1 MDEKS
6 PRVIDAE
13 FEVVSDPRRQWWQ
26 GWRVEFDWRVFA
38 VITATSLMS
47 FMGLLLSELR

>member
-13 FEVVSDPRRQWWQ
+13 FEVVRPSRWDRLWVAISYACFWMI
-26 GWRVEFDWRVFA
+26 F
-38 VITATSLMS
+38 
-47 FMGLLLSELR
+47 GLGVWKLKELIAP